1 MKVLDDSLTSVFT
14 LVSGKFAKK
23 VGNMLSHFGLTR
35 CIVFLSKEV

>member
-14 LVSGKFAKK
+14 LVSGEFEK